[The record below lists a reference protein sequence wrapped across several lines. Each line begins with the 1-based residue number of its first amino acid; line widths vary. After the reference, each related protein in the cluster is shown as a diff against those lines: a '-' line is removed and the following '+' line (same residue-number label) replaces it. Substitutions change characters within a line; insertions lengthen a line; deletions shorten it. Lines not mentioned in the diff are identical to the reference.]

1 MATIVELQ
9 ALQDLIVKS
18 LNKRIEQDLEDD
30 IPTDAAT
37 LGVAIK
43 LLKDNN
49 VSADP
54 ADSKELSGLRE
65 KLAEQQRQRANRR
78 NNVIN
83 MADHDLKLQQGG

>member
-1 MATIVELQ
+1 MATLVELQ

-18 LNKRIEQDLEDD
+18 LNNRIEQDIEDG

-54 ADSKELSGLRE
+54 ADATELGSLRE
-65 KLAEQQRQRANRR
+65 KLAEQNRLRQERR
-78 NNVIN
+78 NNVIQ
-83 MADHDLKLQQGG
+83 MANHDLKQATGG

>member
-1 MATIVELQ
+1 MATIMELQ

-54 ADSKELSGLRE
+54 ADAGELSSLRE
-65 KLAEQQRQRANRR
+65 KLAEQNRQRAQRR
-78 NNVIN
+78 GNVIQ
-83 MADHDLKLQQGG
+83 MADHDLKQAQGG

>member
-18 LNKRIEQDLEDD
+18 LNNRITQDIADD

-54 ADSKELSGLRE
+54 ADSQELSGLRE

>member
-54 ADSKELSGLRE
+54 ADSQELSGLRE

>member
-18 LNKRIEQDLEDD
+18 LNNRIKQDIEDD

-54 ADSKELSGLRE
+54 ADSSELSTLRD

-78 NNVIN
+78 NNVLSLVEN
-83 MADHDLKLQQGG
+83 DLKQSTGG